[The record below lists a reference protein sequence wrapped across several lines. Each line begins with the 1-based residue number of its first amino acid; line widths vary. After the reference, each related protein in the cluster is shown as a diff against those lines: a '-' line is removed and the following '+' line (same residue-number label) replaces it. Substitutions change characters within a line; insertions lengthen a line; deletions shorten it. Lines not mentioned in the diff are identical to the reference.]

1 MTLSENMVMESFD
14 FLDNDD
20 PRGKAS
26 SAPYSGRSNAS
37 TLLPTHSPSSPSF
50 TPTHPHLP
58 PPHPT
63 LPSSP
68 SHSTFPSSPSTP
80 PSLIS
85 LLPIPPSPPHSTLP
99 SLPVFSPSFVYS
111 PHTTGFEWR
120 EGGMPTWG
128 GMFIAYIPT
137 ECLRPSSS
145 CMQLCGMLLMWLA
158 GQVQLFCLHAMCA
171 EYTCTQHSRQQD
183 GMVCVALAAHFKP

>member
-1 MTLSENMVMESFD
+1 MTQE
-14 FLDNDD
+14 
-20 PRGKAS
+20 
-26 SAPYSGRSNAS
+26 GRHP
-37 TLLPTHSPSSPSF
+37 LLLTAVGLMHPHFSP
-50 TPTHPHLP
+50 PTHPHLP
-58 PPHPT
+58 PSHPPT
-63 LPSSP
+63 LISLLLIPPSPHLPPPTPPSP
-68 SHSTFPSSPSTP
+68 SPSAP

-111 PHTTGFEWR
+111 PHTTGSEWR